1 MRYKHI
7 FILFFLFS
15 LCSNKDKT
23 EEKTLN
29 PLYETP
35 QKLINTYWTALFDKR
50 YKDAMKCFIDFEEEE
65 FNVNELIPMPDMD
78 SLWIDSIF
86 FLEIKNNDA
95 EIHYFVSFTL
105 KNYEEIKTI
114 ITGDKL
120 KLTSEGWKISD
131 VVIPTR

>member
-1 MRYKHI
+1 MHYKK
-7 FILFFLFS
+7 ILIVLSLFLI
-15 LCSNKDKT
+15 CSNKDKAERT
-23 EEKTLN
+23 VSN

-35 QKLINTYWTALFDKR
+35 QKLIETYWSALSDKR
-50 YKDAMKCFIDFEEEE
+50 YKDAMKCFNDFEEDE
-65 FNVNELIPMPDMD
+65 FDINELIPMPDMD

-86 FLEIKNNDA
+86 FLKIKNKDA

-105 KNYEEIKTI
+105 KDNEEIKTI

-131 VVIPTR
+131 VVIPTQ